1 MNDADKY
8 WVAFFILYDLIKNA
22 KPDLTHEEIV
32 ALVEKKL
39 EKEN

>member
-1 MNDADKY
+1 VEVEMNDDDKF
-8 WVAFFILYDLIKNA
+8 WQLYGLIKQA
-22 KPDLTHEEIV
+22 KPDLSHEEIV